1 MAQESDFIQTKTSKK
16 KNPQKQKMNMK
27 HRILNAQ
34 IPTKAG
40 DEESTIKAVFAQ

>member
-1 MAQESDFIQTKTSKK
+1 
-16 KNPQKQKMNMK
+16 MNMK

-40 DEESTIKAVFAQ
+40 DEESTIKAVFAQWIILFPEAT